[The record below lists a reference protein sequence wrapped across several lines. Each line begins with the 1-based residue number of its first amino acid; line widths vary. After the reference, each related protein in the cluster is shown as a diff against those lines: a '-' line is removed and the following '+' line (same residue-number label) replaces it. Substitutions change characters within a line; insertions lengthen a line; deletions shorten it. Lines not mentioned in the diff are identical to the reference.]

1 MTRPRIKPLDR
12 RRYDRDHLGPQR
24 IRATLDA
31 TWEATIFRRGLGIF
45 WVLLA
50 CTPVSAAFY
59 DGHSLYAACSEDKV
73 MATTYAV
80 GVLDAAHLYQ
90 SLSGVRDRVCIEV
103 GVQAS
108 QVGEVACNYLED
120 NPQNRHW
127 LAADVVA
134 ESAAA
139 AWPCQ

>member
-1 MTRPRIKPLDR
+1 MTGAQSAGPLGASTNPCD
-12 RRYDRDHLGPQR
+12 
-24 IRATLDA
+24 IDA
-31 TWEATIFRRGLGIF
+31 TWEATVLLRTVGLF

-59 DGHSLYAACSEDKV
+59 DGHSLHAACGEDKA
-73 MATTYAV
+73 MATIYAV
-80 GVLDAAHLYQ
+80 GVIDAAHLYQ
-90 SLSGVRDRVCIEV
+90 SLSGVRDRICIEV